1 MPMPLPATT
10 ATPPASIFVLAYAEC
25 DELDVVGP
33 MAVLQTANQYLA
45 GNLGTRKPG
54 KTFDLK
60 IVSVAGAGDVVYR
73 GPEPECEEHHVVTGI
88 HGITIETT
96 PWDGNDLPDVLIV
109 AGGNIEPGTGI
120 MRQKDNPAFT
130 GVIRRQY
137 RDAKTVV
144 SVCTGAFGLAGAGIA
159 DGRHVTTHPGCLD
172 LLIATDS
179 RIHVLNPDWDARVV
193 EDGLIISCGGVTSG
207 INEAL
212 YLVQKFWPHDPQL
225 ISDVRGFV
233 DFQYQTTLKVF

>member
-1 MPMPLPATT
+1 MTTTTKTT
-10 ATPPASIFVLAYAEC
+10 ATTPPGSIYILAYTEC

-54 KTFDLK
+54 QTFDLK

-73 GPEPECEEHHVVTGI
+73 GPKPDTDEHHFVTGI

-96 PWDGNDLPDVLIV
+96 PWDGTDLPDILIV

-120 MRQKDNPAFT
+120 MLQRDNPAFT
-130 GVIRRQY
+130 GVIQRQFD
-137 RDAKTVV
+137 RQQTVV
-144 SVCTGAFGLAGAGIA
+144 SVCTGAFGLVGAGIVS
-159 DGRHVTTHPGCLD
+159 GRHMTTHPGVLD
-172 LLIATDS
+172 MLVAAAPGL
-179 RIHVLNPDWDARVV
+179 HVLNPDWDARVV
-193 EDGLIISCGGVTSG
+193 DDGRIISCGGVTSG

-212 YLVQKFWPHDPQL
+212 YLVQKLWPDDPQL
-225 ISDVRGFV
+225 VSDVRGFV
-233 DFQYQTTLKVF
+233 DFQYQTTLKTF